1 MSDKSRPDLAPRRP
15 SAAADLPAAA
25 DDWVRGGREGTEK
38 TTAPPPTP
46 TPEPPAHPPVESST
60 SEPTK
65 RLTIEVPASLH
76 HAIMV
81 HARVTGV
88 TAKDEITPLLRQHYA
103 DALKLYQR

>member
-1 MSDKSRPDLAPRRP
+1 MSGTKRPQWSLVPRRP
-15 SAAADLPAAA
+15 SAAEASSPGDLPATA
-25 DDWVRGGREGTEK
+25 DDWVRRGTEAV
-38 TTAPPPTP
+38 TPPA
-46 TPEPPAHPPVESST
+46 PEPPAQTPVESSA
-60 SEPTK
+60 SESTK

>member
-1 MSDKSRPDLAPRRP
+1 MLASVASTASSGVRPGIGKV
-15 SAAADLPAAA
+15 SAQ
-25 DDWVRGGREGTEK
+25 T
-38 TTAPPPTP
+38 
-46 TPEPPAHPPVESST
+46 PVESSA
-60 SEPTK
+60 SESTK

-103 DALKLYQR
+103 DALKRCQR

>member
-1 MSDKSRPDLAPRRP
+1 MSDKTRPDLTPRRP

-25 DDWVRGGREGTEK
+25 DDWVRGGREGTE
-38 TTAPPPTP
+38 TTPPPA
-46 TPEPPAHPPVESST
+46 PEPPAQPPVESSA

>member
-1 MSDKSRPDLAPRRP
+1 MSGTKRPQWSLVPRRP
-15 SAAADLPAAA
+15 SAAEVSSRDLPATA
-25 DDWVRGGREGTEK
+25 DDWVRRGTEAV
-38 TTAPPPTP
+38 TPPA
-46 TPEPPAHPPVESST
+46 PEPPAQTPVESSA
-60 SEPTK
+60 SESTK

-103 DALKLYQR
+103 DALKRCQR

>member
-1 MSDKSRPDLAPRRP
+1 MLAQLV
-15 SAAADLPAAA
+15 AECDQGL
-25 DDWVRGGREGTEK
+25 GRCL
-38 TTAPPPTP
+38 
-46 TPEPPAHPPVESST
+46 HRHPVESSA
-60 SEPTK
+60 SESTK

-103 DALKLYQR
+103 DALKRCQR